1 MTAVV
6 WANVAL
12 AIPFL
17 LAFIGIPLWM
27 TFRRPQTGA
36 DHSQA
41 RAYLRAKAA
50 LASTAVAAPGSITD
64 DTWHAD
70 RIAA

>member
-17 LAFIGIPLWM
+17 LVWIGIPLWM

-50 LASTAVAAPGSITD
+50 LASTAVAAPGRVTD
-64 DTWHAD
+64 DTRHVD
-70 RIAA
+70 RVAA

>member
-50 LASTAVAAPGSITD
+50 LASTAATAPGRVTN
-64 DTWHAD
+64 DTRYTD